1 MKGQNKFFGR
11 TEYMTG
17 VIFDG
22 EQNIEGK
29 IIPVLITSY
38 NQNNLFGKINTPP
51 KEKCYS
57 TIILDERPIPILPNI
72 NTTPSKQVSED
83 IVYSKAEDEIKT
95 PQNNALMESTIAN
108 LLSEESE
115 IEINNEQ
122 QEISMYAQKIIS
134 TIENAW
140 MKPRN
145 IPEGLVANLR
155 LKIRSSGR
163 ITSAELIKS
172 SGNIRFDNSALQAV
186 RRVET
191 FSFFNSIP
199 KNLYER
205 EFQIIA
211 ISFNP
216 S

>member
-1 MKGQNKFFGR
+1 MIANYRYLQASLFSFCIHAAIFIYIYGTFDANTSKTLLISKPLQVELKF
-11 TEYMTG
+11 ELPSS
-17 VIFDG
+17 DLKK
-22 EQNIEGK
+22 Q
-29 IIPVLITSY
+29 L
-38 NQNNLFGKINTPP
+38 
-51 KEKCYS
+51 
-57 TIILDERPIPILPNI
+57 PISSNI
-72 NTTPSKQVSED
+72 NITPSKQVSED
-83 IVYSKAEDEIKT
+83 IVYSKVEDEVKARKNSEMIET
-95 PQNNALMESTIAN
+95 TIAN

-115 IEINNEQ
+115 IEMNNEQ

-155 LKIRSSGR
+155 LRIRSSGR
-163 ITSAELIKS
+163 ITSAELLKS

-191 FSFFNSIP
+191 FYFFDSIP
-199 KNLYER
+199 KTLYDK
-205 EFQIIA
+205 EFKVIA

>member
-1 MKGQNKFFGR
+1 MIANYRYLQASLFSFCIHAAIFIYIYGTFDANTSKTLLISKPLQVELKF
-11 TEYMTG
+11 ELPSS
-17 VIFDG
+17 DLKK
-22 EQNIEGK
+22 QL
-29 IIPVLITSY
+29 PITS
-38 NQNNLFGKINTPP
+38 
-51 KEKCYS
+51 
-57 TIILDERPIPILPNI
+57 NI
-72 NTTPSKQVSED
+72 NITPSNQVSED
-83 IVYSKAEDEIKT
+83 IVYSKVEDEVKAQKNSQIIET
-95 PQNNALMESTIAN
+95 AIAN

-115 IEINNEQ
+115 IEMNNEQ

-155 LKIRSSGR
+155 LRVRSSGR
-163 ITSAELIKS
+163 ITSAELLKS

-191 FSFFNSIP
+191 FYFFDSIP
-199 KNLYER
+199 KTLYDK
-205 EFQIIA
+205 EFKVIA

>member
-1 MKGQNKFFGR
+1 MIANYRYLQASLYSFCIHTVLFLYIYGTFDSNSSQALLISKPLQVELKFDLPSQDIKKQIPTVNKAIVTPMEQQPQDSVFSKDAD
-11 TEYMTG
+11 
-17 VIFDG
+17 VIQD
-22 EQNIEGK
+22 QQSNVMIE
-29 IIPVLITSY
+29 S
-38 NQNNLFGKINTPP
+38 
-51 KEKCYS
+51 S
-57 TIILDERPIPILPNI
+57 
-72 NTTPSKQVSED
+72 
-83 IVYSKAEDEIKT
+83 
-95 PQNNALMESTIAN
+95 IAN

-115 IEINNEQ
+115 IEIDREK
-122 QEISMYAQKIIS
+122 QEISMFAQKIIS

-145 IPEGLVANLR
+145 IPKNLIANLR

-163 ITSAELIKS
+163 IIDVELIKS

>member
-1 MKGQNKFFGR
+1 MIANYRYLQASLFSFCIHAAIFMYIYGTFDANTSKTLLISRPLQVELKF
-11 TEYMTG
+11 EL
-17 VIFDG
+17 
-22 EQNIEGK
+22 
-29 IIPVLITSY
+29 PTSDLKK
-38 NQNNLFGKINTPP
+38 QL
-51 KEKCYS
+51 
-57 TIILDERPIPILPNI
+57 PISSNI
-72 NTTPSKQVSED
+72 NITPSKQVSED
-83 IVYSKAEDEIKT
+83 IVYSKVEDEVKAQKNSQIIET
-95 PQNNALMESTIAN
+95 TIAN

-115 IEINNEQ
+115 IEMNNEQ

-155 LKIRSSGR
+155 LRIRSSGR
-163 ITSAELIKS
+163 ITSAELLKS

-191 FSFFNSIP
+191 FYFFDSIP
-199 KNLYER
+199 KTLYDK
-205 EFQIIA
+205 EFKVIA

>member
-1 MKGQNKFFGR
+1 MIANYRYLQASLFSFCIHAAIFMYVYGTFDANTSKTLLISKPLQVELKF
-11 TEYMTG
+11 ELPSS
-17 VIFDG
+17 DLKK
-22 EQNIEGK
+22 Q
-29 IIPVLITSY
+29 L
-38 NQNNLFGKINTPP
+38 
-51 KEKCYS
+51 
-57 TIILDERPIPILPNI
+57 PISSNI
-72 NTTPSKQVSED
+72 NITPSKQVSED
-83 IVYSKAEDEIKT
+83 IVYSKVEDEVKAQKNSQIIET
-95 PQNNALMESTIAN
+95 TIAN

-115 IEINNEQ
+115 IEMNNEQ

-155 LKIRSSGR
+155 LRIRSSGR
-163 ITSAELIKS
+163 ITSAELLKS

-191 FSFFNSIP
+191 FYFFDSIP
-199 KNLYER
+199 KTLYDK
-205 EFQIIA
+205 EFKVIA

>member
-1 MKGQNKFFGR
+1 M
-11 TEYMTG
+11 
-17 VIFDG
+17 
-22 EQNIEGK
+22 EQS
-29 IIPVLITSY
+29 PQDT
-38 NQNNLFGKINTPP
+38 
-51 KEKCYS
+51 
-57 TIILDERPIPILPNI
+57 
-72 NTTPSKQVSED
+72 
-83 IVYSKAEDEIKT
+83 VYSKDANAIQT
-95 PQNNALMESTIAN
+95 PQRNTLIESSIAN

-115 IEINNEQ
+115 IAMDREK

-134 TIENAW
+134 TIESAW

-145 IPEGLVANLR
+145 IPKDLVANLR

-163 ITSAELIKS
+163 IIDVELIKS

>member
-1 MKGQNKFFGR
+1 MIASYRYLHASLFSFCIHAILFLYIYGTFDSNTSQTLLISKPLQIELKFDLPSQNVKKQIP
-11 TEYMTG
+11 TAPKTIEAPLDQ
-17 VIFDG
+17 IP
-22 EQNIEGK
+22 QN
-29 IIPVLITSY
+29 
-38 NQNNLFGKINTPP
+38 
-51 KEKCYS
+51 
-57 TIILDERPIPILPNI
+57 
-72 NTTPSKQVSED
+72 
-83 IVYSKAEDEIKT
+83 IVYSKVTDVIQIK
-95 PQNNALMESTIAN
+95 QNNELIESSIAN

-115 IEINNEQ
+115 IEIDRNK
-122 QEISMYAQKIIS
+122 QEISVYAQKIIT
-134 TIENAW
+134 TIESAW

-145 IPEGLVANLR
+145 IPNDLVANLR

-163 ITSAELIKS
+163 IIGVDLIKS

-191 FSFFNSIP
+191 FSFFNTIP
-199 KNLYER
+199 KNLYES

>member
-1 MKGQNKFFGR
+1 MIANYRYLQASLFSFCIHAAIFIYIYGTFDVNTSKTLLISKPLQVELKF
-11 TEYMTG
+11 ELPSS
-17 VIFDG
+17 DLKK
-22 EQNIEGK
+22 Q
-29 IIPVLITSY
+29 L
-38 NQNNLFGKINTPP
+38 
-51 KEKCYS
+51 
-57 TIILDERPIPILPNI
+57 PISSNI
-72 NTTPSKQVSED
+72 NITPSKQVSED
-83 IVYSKAEDEIKT
+83 IVYSKVEDEVKVQKNSQMIET
-95 PQNNALMESTIAN
+95 TIAN

-115 IEINNEQ
+115 IEMNNEQ

-155 LKIRSSGR
+155 LRIRSSGR
-163 ITSAELIKS
+163 ITSAELLKS

-191 FSFFNSIP
+191 FYFFDSIP
-199 KNLYER
+199 KTLYDK
-205 EFQIIA
+205 EFKVIA